1 MVKKLNPIINT
12 NICIVSICAVAV
24 LAMVSGFRVPAFQQ
38 KPVAKVIDAQD
49 TFPVPK
55 RNPKQ
60 LFYLQRSANTNTIV
74 YEINEDAKG
83 QLIKDEPVL
92 VYWLRYAEDGAK
104 KELNYIQRVF
114 AYGIKT
120 EKITDTSYEMHIN
133 SYKKKLLYLTRHKA
147 DNKYH
152 IFSIINAKLAI
163 LKRVFI
169 RIDPGGSF
177 WKPNVIYI
185 EMKGIDVAT
194 GKEAMER
201 FKVAA

>member
-1 MVKKLNPIINT
+1 MFKPNT
-12 NICIVSICAVAV
+12 TVTIACYAT
-24 LAMVSGFRVPAFQQ
+24 LAMFALWAITAFRIPAFQQ
-38 KPVAKVIDAQD
+38 KPIAKVIDMQD

-60 LFYLQRSANTNTIV
+60 LFYLQRTANTNTIV

-83 QLIKDEPVL
+83 QLVKDEPVL

-104 KELNYIQRVF
+104 KELNYIQRMF

-120 EKITDTSYEMHIN
+120 EKVTDTSYEMHIN
-133 SYKKKLLYLTRHKA
+133 SYRKKALYLMRYKA

-152 IFSIINAKLAI
+152 IFSIINAKMAM

-169 RIDPGGSF
+169 RVDPGGSF

-185 EMKGIDVAT
+185 EMKGIDIAN
-194 GKEAMER
+194 GKETMER
-201 FKVAA
+201 FKV

>member
-1 MVKKLNPIINT
+1 MLKPNKTITIALYG
-12 NICIVSICAVAV
+12 SV
-24 LAMVSGFRVPAFQQ
+24 LMLVLFTITAFRMPAYQQ
-38 KPVAKVIDAQD
+38 KPKAKVIDVQD

-55 RNPKQ
+55 YNPKQ
-60 LFYLQRSANTNTIV
+60 LFYLQRTPNTNTIV
-74 YEINEDAKG
+74 YELNEDAKG
-83 QLIKDEPVL
+83 QLIKDEPV
-92 VYWLRYAEDGAK
+92 VVHWLRFAEDGAK
-104 KELNYIQRVF
+104 KELSYIQRVF

-120 EKITDTSYEMHIN
+120 EKVTDTSFEMHIN
-133 SYKKKLLYLTRHKA
+133 SYRKKPLYLMRHKG
-147 DNKYH
+147 DNKYQM
-152 IFSIINAKLAI
+152 FSLINAKMAM

-201 FKVAA
+201 FKVAT

>member
-1 MVKKLNPIINT
+1 MFKPNKIVIIICYGSIAMLLLLAVTAFRLPAYQQRPI
-12 NICIVSICAVAV
+12 
-24 LAMVSGFRVPAFQQ
+24 
-38 KPVAKVIDAQD
+38 AKVIDVQD

-60 LFYLQRSANTNTIV
+60 LFYLQRTANTNTIV

-83 QLIKDEPVL
+83 HLIKDEPVQ

-120 EKITDTSYEMHIN
+120 EKVTDTSYEMHIN
-133 SYKKKLLYLTRHKA
+133 SYRKKVLHLIRHKA

-152 IFSIINAKLAI
+152 MFSIINAKMAM
-163 LKRVFI
+163 LKRIFI

-185 EMKGIDVAT
+185 EMKGTDVAS
-194 GKEAMER
+194 GKETMER
-201 FKVAA
+201 FKV